1 MSILENKAIVR
12 RWVDEVLNKQD
23 LSVLDRLVM
32 PDVVNHAVPVAE
44 LRYGFENF
52 KRAIGALF
60 VAFPDHRMEI
70 EDMGAEGDK
79 VWYRGTRSGT
89 HLGPG
94 PLPGIEPSGKYVA
107 VQHIHILRLENG
119 KIAEHWAI
127 RDDLGFLR
135 QIGLFPMPGQRSS

>member
-1 MSILENKAIVR
+1 MSVTENKAIVR
-12 RWVDEVLNKQD
+12 RWVDEVLNKYNLD
-23 LSVLDRLVM
+23 VLESMVA
-32 PDVVNHAVPVAE
+32 PDVINHAVPVAE
-44 LRYGFENF
+44 MRFGFENF
-52 KRAIGALF
+52 KRTIGVLF
-60 VAFPDHRMEI
+60 AAFPDHHMEI
-70 EDMGAEGDK
+70 EDMGGEEDK

-107 VQHIHILRLENG
+107 VQHIHILRLVNG

-135 QIGLFPMPGQRSS
+135 QIGLLPTPGQRSS